1 MAYQRASVL
10 SSIDIRMR
18 RRFALASLVAVVA
31 AVWPLAPAAA
41 QNEPP
46 LAGVWSLNRSLSE
59 MPPEI
64 GFDVN
69 WFPAPSSGGGGGQS
83 SGTPGGR
90 GGRRSGGGSGARGG
104 GGAGPFSVPLEG
116 YDDARRVQL
125 LTAEARNP
133 AARLMI
139 VDTPAAVT
147 ITNELGQ
154 SRVIHPVGREESI
167 DIQNV
172 PTSVFARRDGDKL
185 IVVYHVERDRDI
197 RYTYSRAGGAPQLV
211 VEVEFLDRG
220 KGDKAKRVYDAGV
233 PTETAPPSPAPAAA
247 PAPPGGG
254 SAKPAET
261 FDERPGAELRG
272 LKTVGILVE
281 DLSAQARA
289 CGLDHDA
296 IETALSK
303 RLADGG
309 FAVRRNSDEDTYV
322 YANVMT
328 TTMPNGVCVSRYD
341 AFLYT
346 HATANLSYRE
356 RPVLVQ
362 VSLIHRG
369 GMGSSAPTG
378 HAGAVVRGLESYV
391 DLFVDQIRAANK

>member
-1 MAYQRASVL
+1 
-10 SSIDIRMR
+10 MR
-18 RRFALASLVAVVA
+18 RRFALAWLVAVLA
-31 AVWPLAPAAA
+31 AVLPPAAA
-41 QNEPP
+41 TAQDASP
-46 LAGVWSLNRSLSE
+46 LAGVWTLNRSLSE
-59 MPPEI
+59 MPQEI

-69 WFPAPSSGGGGGQS
+69 WFPAPSGGGGGQS
-83 SGTPGGR
+83 TGTPGGR
-90 GGRRSGGGSGARGG
+90 GGRRSGGGGGTRGG
-104 GGAGPFSVPLEG
+104 GTGPFSVPLEG

-185 IVVYHVERDRDI
+185 IVVYHVEKDRDI
-197 RYTYSRAGGAPQLV
+197 RYTYSRAAGAPQLA

-233 PTETAPPSPAPAAA
+233 PAETAPASPAAAAPGAPAA
-247 PAPPGGG
+247 G

-289 CGLDHDA
+289 CGLDRDA

-303 RLADGG
+303 RLTDGG
-309 FAVRRNSDEDTYV
+309 FTVRRNSDEDTYV

-362 VSLIHRG
+362 VSLMHRG
-369 GMGSSAPTG
+369 GMGSSAPAG
-378 HAGAVVRGLESYV
+378 HAAAVGRGLESYI
-391 DLFVDQIRAANK
+391 DLFVDQIRNANK